1 MAKLQIVLSADVD
14 GRPEYAAP
22 GNVDGVL
29 SSKLIAPRDYS
40 LWLCA
45 SRLRAGARMQW
56 TADHGDEGV
65 YLRSGRMEAA
75 GREIQPG
82 GGVVLEGGA
91 VLVATAIEPVEVI
104 HAGSWQPAGM
114 NGGHVHIVGPGGWF
128 ASGADRSGVT
138 ARWLADSTC
147 PTCRITLFWAGGA
160 PGAGGDS
167 APHSHSQDE
176 IIHILEGNLFLG
188 GRKFEAGASL
198 CIPAD
203 VRYKLSGGDEPFAYL
218 NYRPDN
224 ATATRYTGPSA
235 GKPEPG
241 HAMARNG
248 VAVLDVTHIPAA

>member
-1 MAKLQIVLSADVD
+1 MAKLRIVHHADVETRSVFA
-14 GRPEYAAP
+14 GP
-22 GNVDGVL
+22 GNVDGVIQ
-29 SSKLIAPRDYS
+29 SKLVAPRDYP
-40 LWLCA
+40 LWLCV
-45 SRLRAGARMQW
+45 SQLRAGATIRW
-56 TADHGDEGV
+56 IGDHGDEGL
-65 YLRSGRMEAA
+65 YLRSGRLEAG
-75 GREIQPG
+75 GRDIQPG
-82 GGVVLEGGA
+82 GGLILEGGA
-91 VLVATAIEPVEVI
+91 ALTATAVEPVEVI
-104 HAGSWQPAGM
+104 QVGSWSAAGV
-114 NGGHVHIVGPGGWF
+114 GGAKVHVVGPGGWF

-147 PTCRITLFWAGGA
+147 QTCRITLFWAGGA
-160 PGAGGDS
+160 AGAGSDS

-203 VRYKLSGGDEPFAYL
+203 VRYKLSGGDQQFAYL

-224 ATATRYTGPSA
+224 ATATRYTGPTA

-248 VAVLDVTHIPAA
+248 VAVLDVVDIAAA